1 MRQRIALLLS
11 LGAALMM
18 LASGAEAADT
28 NGSQPANANVSGPG
42 SVFGGIEIGSK
53 GVKARLFSFAGSG
66 ENRTVKEHYSKSI
79 NTSLVSSMASGKFGE
94 TGIQEVVK
102 AVGQLA
108 AELKASAE
116 KEKLGTLE
124 IFTVASSAVAKG
136 SNNKDLLAA
145 VKKATGYEPVLID
158 ARTENLDGLISAVP
172 EPRRDE
178 SLLIDTGSG
187 NTTAGCLVDADYKSA
202 EIPYGSVSLR
212 NTSIDSSDYEAAL
225 KGVLDAM
232 VKPGYRKETLNKP
245 CLANRARIYWI
256 GGAAWAAATFL
267 HPERSTN
274 AYVEISRKEIDEFLV
289 KLKNGTWNAQQPR
302 IGFAKETPEAVRR
315 SVTNAAL
322 KDWKGVQNVFV
333 REDIYAGVSLFRS
346 LLEVSNPNARI
357 IFVRN
362 GNFLYG
368 YALSRYIE
376 GKQDPQPQQPK
387 QVTQTAAPA
396 TLAASQAR
404 Q

>member
-1 MRQRIALLLS
+1 L
-11 LGAALMM
+11 
-18 LASGAEAADT
+18 
-28 NGSQPANANVSGPG
+28 
-42 SVFGGIEIGSK
+42 
-53 GVKARLFSFAGSG
+53 
-66 ENRTVKEHYSKSI
+66 
-79 NTSLVSSMASGKFGE
+79 
-94 TGIQEVVK
+94 TGDLK
-102 AVGQLA
+102 AV
-108 AELKASAE
+108 AE
-116 KEKLGTLE
+116 KEKLGAVE

-145 VKKATGYEPVLID
+145 VKRESGYEPVLID

-187 NTTAGCLVDADYKSA
+187 NTTAGCLVDGDYKNA

-245 CLANRARIYWI
+245 CLANRGRIYWI
-256 GGAAWAAATFL
+256 GGAAWAAATFI

-274 AYVEISRKEIDEFLV
+274 AYVELTKKELDEFLS
-289 KLKNGTWNAQQPR
+289 KLKDGSWNANQPR
-302 IGFAKETPEAVRR
+302 INFAKDTPDSVRR
-315 SVTNAAL
+315 AVTTAAL
-322 KDWKGVQNVFV
+322 KDWKSVQNVFV
-333 REDIYAGVSLFRS
+333 REDVYAGVSLFRS
-346 LLEVSNPNARI
+346 LLDVSNPNARVL
-357 IFVRN
+357 FVRN

-376 GKQDPQPQQPK
+376 NKQQQPK
-387 QVTQTAAPA
+387 QVSQTASPNVAAAPA
-396 TLAASQAR
+396 R
-404 Q
+404 P